1 MSAALLLT
9 DGDDAAIA
17 AAAKQLPGYEL
28 AHRPSA
34 DLVAE
39 MDKLPG
45 ARVLLL
51 ASDDPSVIRAAVEG
65 ARLRHLPV
73 VMACRDDV
81 ARRRA
86 LEHRVEEWY
95 QLPASAEEIVAR
107 VRSAIARAASLS
119 AVLSERVEKVELEEM
134 LYDALTGLP
143 TLPVMIE
150 RMRPMIKARG
160 ELIVFYLNFVRYSKL
175 EEIYGWEKLDG
186 VLETTASAVRE
197 FLDENAFRST
207 RMMVSFTNDD
217 DFIFFHIPATG
228 AAAATDTEIIELA
241 RGLQQHIGRR
251 LEETQGDDIAA
262 LFDIY
267 VGYAHVYYNPKIR
280 LERLIYRA
288 IREAANAAKSVEE
301 RERARKVADLKQLL
315 HDGGVYV
322 DYHPIVATDTN
333 EIMGFEALARGV
345 RRSLRSPEVMFEV
358 AAEADLV
365 WELSRLCRQRALE
378 GAARRL
384 AKDQLLFLNVDPHD
398 FADPAFGDLGNVD
411 PKCVV
416 IEITERTAIKDY
428 PKFRE
433 RLKAFRDKGYR
444 FAVDDAGSGYA
455 GLGSIAN
462 LEPDFIKLDISL

>member
-9 DGDDAAIA
+9 DSDDPVVAEAAQRI
-17 AAAKQLPGYEL
+17 PGWEL
-28 AHRPSA
+28 ALRASG
-34 DLVAE
+34 DLVAA
-39 MDKLPG
+39 MDALPE
-45 ARVLLL
+45 ARALLI
-51 ASDDPSVIRAAVEG
+51 ATDDPSIIRAAVEG
-65 ARLRHLPV
+65 ARMRHVPV
-73 VMACRDDV
+73 ILACRDDT

-86 LEHRVEEWY
+86 LELRVDEWY
-95 QLPASAEEIVAR
+95 QVPASADEILAR
-107 VRSAIARAASLS
+107 VRSAIGRAASFTADL
-119 AVLSERVEKVELEEM
+119 AERVEKVELEEM

-150 RMRPMIKARG
+150 RMRPLIKARG

-217 DFIFFHIPATG
+217 DFIFFHIPAAG

-315 HDGGVYV
+315 HDGGVYI
-322 DYHPIVATDTN
+322 DYHPIVATDTS

-358 AAEADLV
+358 
-365 WELSRLCRQRALE
+365 
-378 GAARRL
+378 
-384 AKDQLLFLNVDPHD
+384 
-398 FADPAFGDLGNVD
+398 
-411 PKCVV
+411 
-416 IEITERTAIKDY
+416 
-428 PKFRE
+428 
-433 RLKAFRDKGYR
+433 
-444 FAVDDAGSGYA
+444 
-455 GLGSIAN
+455 
-462 LEPDFIKLDISL
+462 